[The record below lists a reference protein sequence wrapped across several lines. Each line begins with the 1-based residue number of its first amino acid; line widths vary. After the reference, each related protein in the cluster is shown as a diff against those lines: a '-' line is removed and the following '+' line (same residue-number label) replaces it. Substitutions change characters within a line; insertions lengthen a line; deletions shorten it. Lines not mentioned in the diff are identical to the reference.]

1 MTAPAWISPE
11 GTSFSGAEGAA
22 GDPGIQTEGND
33 ETVHGKRI
41 LSGILA
47 ICFLISACAAAAGDV
62 YYASVVIN
70 GVRYRLANP
79 SLYDKPSQVKKQAE
93 NLYAALEAYPQVKTY
108 VYLANSSRCVD
119 VVRDVSAVPPAYESI
134 QENAFGYLLKN
145 ESDDRVLE
153 LVRKA
158 LEKIRSRRKFET
170 FFPQSGSWTESEG
183 PRPKRITGQVKEYVL
198 EHMGDDLSAGAIAEI
213 VGYSE
218 AHLSRLFRE
227 SEGITLHS
235 FIQQVRMDRAC
246 HLLRDTNEKIYRIG
260 EVCGYRNTAY
270 FIRVFRSAMGITPQ
284 EFRDGKDK

>member
-1 MTAPAWISPE
+1 MEEKKALRVYLVDDEILIAESLAGLLQKKLEGPVEVRFFTDPE
-11 GTSFSGAEGAA
+11 EL
-22 GDPGIQTEGND
+22 
-33 ETVHGKRI
+33 
-41 LSGILA
+41 LSAFGSEPCDL
-47 ICFLISACAAAAGDV
+47 LISDIRMPGMTGLDMLRKLHAISSDFE
-62 YYASVVIN
+62 VIFLT
-70 GVRYRLANP
+70 GFDLFEY
-79 SLYDKPSQVKKQAE
+79 
-93 NLYAALEAYPQVKTY
+93 
-108 VYLANSSRCVD
+108 
-119 VVRDVSAVPPAYESI
+119 AYESI
-134 QENAFGYLLKN
+134 QENTFGYLLKN